1 MCPGEC
7 KDRMGDAFDR
17 FGRVPIV
24 RRTRVA
30 SSDDP
35 AFRRPSRAPFWA
47 AGGLVHDTRGAI
59 VLVRVGRE
67 SGGSRWFTPGGLL
80 ERGERTDD
88 GLRREAREEVGLELA
103 DPALTRIVHETVTD
117 GSRARHGYFAQF
129 IARAQS
135 TELRPGHEVVEA
147 RWFDGLP
154 RDMAF
159 RDDYLE
165 DFKKVQAGASF

>member
-1 MCPGEC
+1 M
-7 KDRMGDAFDR
+7 
-17 FGRVPIV
+17 
-24 RRTRVA
+24 
-30 SSDDP
+30 
-35 AFRRPSRAPFWA
+35 
-47 AGGLVHDTRGAI
+47 VHDTRGAV
-59 VLVRVGRE
+59 VLVRTGWQ
-67 SGGSRWFTPGGLL
+67 SAGGSWFTPGGLL

-88 GLRREAREEVGLELA
+88 GLRREVREEVGLELA
-103 DPALTRIVHETVTD
+103 DPALTQIVHETVTD

-135 TELRPGHEVVEA
+135 IDLRPGHEVIEA
-147 RWFDGLP
+147 RWFDSLP

>member
-1 MCPGEC
+1 MEAPRVRGPGLGGPFNKVSLLLSIQETSMCPGEC

-35 AFRRPSRAPFWA
+35 AFRGRSRAPFWA

-67 SGGSRWFTPGGLL
+67 SGGSKIGRASCR
-80 ERGERTDD
+80 ER
-88 GLRREAREEVGLELA
+88 
-103 DPALTRIVHETVTD
+103 
-117 GSRARHGYFAQF
+117 
-129 IARAQS
+129 
-135 TELRPGHEVVEA
+135 VE
-147 RWFDGLP
+147 
-154 RDMAF
+154 
-159 RDDYLE
+159 
-165 DFKKVQAGASF
+165 Q

>member
-1 MCPGEC
+1 GPRLEGPFNKVSLLLSFQETSMCPGEC

-35 AFRRPSRAPFWA
+35 AFRGRSRAPFWA

-59 VLVRVGRE
+59 V
-67 SGGSRWFTPGGLL
+67 
-80 ERGERTDD
+80 
-88 GLRREAREEVGLELA
+88 
-103 DPALTRIVHETVTD
+103 
-117 GSRARHGYFAQF
+117 

-135 TELRPGHEVVEA
+135 TELRPGHEVIEA

-165 DFKKVQAGASF
+165 DFRKIQAGASF

>member
-1 MCPGEC
+1 
-7 KDRMGDAFDR
+7 MG
-17 FGRVPIV
+17 G
-24 RRTRVA
+24 
-30 SSDDP
+30 
-35 AFRRPSRAPFWA
+35 RRPSPRHPRCDRP
-47 AGGLVHDTRGAI
+47 GPRG
-59 VLVRVGRE
+59 
-67 SGGSRWFTPGGLL
+67 PGIRRQHVVYARGLL
-80 ERGERTDD
+80 EQGERTDD

-103 DPALTRIVHETVTD
+103 DPALTRIVHETITD

-135 TELRPGHEVVEA
+135 TELRPGHEVIEA

-165 DFKKVQAGASF
+165 DFRKIQAGASF

>member
-24 RRTRVA
+24 RRTRLA
-30 SSDDP
+30 SPDDP
-35 AFRRPSRAPFWA
+35 AFRIRSRAPFWA
-47 AGGLVHDTRGAI
+47 AGGLVHDSQGAI

-67 SGGSRWFTPGGLL
+67 SAGSSWSTPGGLL

-88 GLRREAREEVGLELA
+88 GLRREVREEVGLEIA
-103 DPALTRIVHETVTD
+103 EPALTRIIHETVTD

-129 IARAQS
+129 IARATS
-135 TELRPGHEVVEA
+135 KELRPGHEVVEA
-147 RWFDGLP
+147 RWFDVLP
-154 RDMAF
+154 GNMAF

-165 DFKKVQAGASF
+165 DFKKIQAGASF

>member
-35 AFRRPSRAPFWA
+35 AFRGRSRAPFWA

-59 VLVRVGRE
+59 VLEKKLQPMLRDLWKEGRKSLSTKELLWEFGRRTE
-67 SGGSRWFTPGGLL
+67 SRDSLL
-80 ERGERTDD
+80 WWAWKNRIP
-88 GLRREAREEVGLELA
+88 VYV
-103 DPALTRIVHETVTD
+103 PAI
-117 GSRARHGYFAQF
+117 
-129 IARAQS
+129 
-135 TELRPGHEVVEA
+135 
-147 RWFDGLP
+147 FDGAVDTNCGP
-154 RDMAF
+154 SGRIT
-159 RDDYLE
+159 R
-165 DFKKVQAGASF
+165 ASRSTSSATKGNSQTWCSVRKNRVL

>member
-7 KDRMGDAFDR
+7 KDRLGDAFDR

-35 AFRRPSRAPFWA
+35 AFRGRSRAPFWA

-59 VLVRVGRE
+59 VLVRG
-67 SGGSRWFTPGGLL
+67 PGIRRQHVVYARGLL
-80 ERGERTDD
+80 EQGERTDD

-103 DPALTRIVHETVTD
+103 DPALTRIVHETITD

-135 TELRPGHEVVEA
+135 TELREIS
-147 RWFDGLP
+147 
-154 RDMAF
+154 MAGS
-159 RDDYLE
+159 
-165 DFKKVQAGASF
+165 A

>member
-30 SSDDP
+30 PPDDP
-35 AFRRPSRAPFWA
+35 AFRGRSRAPFWA

-59 VLVRVGRE
+59 VLVRVGRT
-67 SGGSRWFTPGGLL
+67 SAGGSWFTPGGLL
-80 ERGERTDD
+80 EPGERTDD
-88 GLRREAREEVGLELA
+88 GLRREVREEVGLELA

-117 GSRARHGYFAQF
+117 GNRARHGYFAQF
-129 IARAQS
+129 IVRARS
-135 TELRPGHEVVEA
+135 TELQPDHEVIEA
-147 RWFDGLP
+147 RWFDALP

>member
-30 SSDDP
+30 PPDDP
-35 AFRRPSRAPFWA
+35 AFLGRSRAPFWA
-47 AGGLVHDTRGAI
+47 AGGLVHDVRAAI

-67 SGGSRWFTPGGLL
+67 SAGGSWFTPGGLL

-88 GLRREAREEVGLELA
+88 GLRREVREEVGLELA
-103 DPALTRIVHETVTD
+103 DPALTRIIHETVTD

-135 TELRPGHEVVEA
+135 KELRPGHEVTEA
-147 RWFDGLP
+147 RWFDVLP